1 MLGEMLAMIVRE
13 FGKTF
18 GVLALLLGGTLI
30 QFTTYGKYIP
40 HALFEQMGLEV
51 EEN

>member
-1 MLGEMLAMIVRE
+1 MLAMKLRGC
-13 FGKTF
+13 GKIS
-18 GVLALLLGGTLI
+18 GVLVPSLGGTLI

-40 HALFEQMGLEV
+40 HALFELIGPEV